1 MGLIDGMRDALPE
14 GYGAAILW
22 VLFALLVLVAV
33 LGVIRLIRGFP
44 GGTFV
49 AGGRNRRTRLSV
61 MDATPV
67 DARRRLVLVRRDDV
81 EHLILIGGPTDVV
94 VERDIRIG
102 SRSHRPAEF
111 HEEPAAPPAV
121 PSAELERARAQ
132 VRPSAPVQRA
142 EPPRP
147 AEPTLPSR
155 AAAPAASSQLPRPA
169 MPMPA
174 QPPAP
179 AAPRSAPV
187 TPPRAATPPR
197 PLEFTKP
204 ATAAPTTSTR
214 LPPAKSLDD
223 ALLNE
228 LAMSLE
234 EPSVADKDKKPSTKR
249 TDTSLDEQ
257 MNKLLGEISKKK

>member
-1 MGLIDGMRDALPE
+1 
-14 GYGAAILW
+14 
-22 VLFALLVLVAV
+22 
-33 LGVIRLIRGFP
+33 
-44 GGTFV
+44 
-49 AGGRNRRTRLSV
+49 
-61 MDATPV
+61 V

-102 SRSHRPAEF
+102 GRAHRPAEM
-111 HEEPAAPPAV
+111 HEDMFAPAATAPTEAERPRHHVPPPAAV
-121 PSAELERARAQ
+121 H
-132 VRPSAPVQRA
+132 RP

-155 AAAPAASSQLPRPA
+155 AASPPPYATLPRAA

-179 AAPRSAPV
+179 ATPRSAPM
-187 TPPRAATPPR
+187 ATPRTASPAAR
-197 PLEFTKP
+197 PLDAAKP
-204 ATAAPTTSTR
+204 AAAAPPASPR

-234 EPSVADKDKKPSTKR
+234 EPSAAPDKDKKPASKR
-249 TDTSLDEQ
+249 TDSSLDEQ